1 MTPEELD
8 DALQRL
14 RLASE
19 RVGSNLLEL
28 ELDANRRLLD
38 DAPLEGASAQSWT
51 AAAGM
56 LMQLWEWHGL
66 LDANLDRAVSLRG
79 TRSHPRPDQM
89 AGLEQLLCGQTIE
102 LVTEVVPLER
112 RDLLGSA
119 QATVMCSADELLEL
133 MSARFDQVKGL
144 VARFAY
150 VWHTLE
156 PRIHGAEEL
165 LAEATR
171 MAADQADAGPLELGA
186 AAERLAAMRRQLG
199 SDPLALDTA
208 AVDRVEQS
216 LSAAVT
222 ELAKLTE
229 FRRSVDRRLDRAGR
243 LLAELRE
250 AESEAEAARAELLR
264 KIASPP
270 VSEAV
275 PPRVSP
281 ELEAQLAQVHD
292 LCSAGAWRLAGET
305 LGQWTQRT
313 EDLLDQT
320 RRLTAAT
327 RRPIVERNRLRGLL
341 DAYRAKAAGLGM
353 LEDDELGEYLNT
365 AQDAL
370 YTAPTDLDFAAG
382 LVDRYRVLL
391 DQRREVPA

>member
-171 MAADQADAGPLELGA
+171 LHWIP
-186 AAERLAAMRRQLG
+186 
-199 SDPLALDTA
+199 
-208 AVDRVEQS
+208 
-216 LSAAVT
+216 
-222 ELAKLTE
+222 
-229 FRRSVDRRLDRAGR
+229 RRST
-243 LLAELRE
+243 
-250 AESEAEAARAELLR
+250 
-264 KIASPP
+264 AS
-270 VSEAV
+270 SSRSR
-275 PPRVSP
+275 PRSP
-281 ELEAQLAQVHD
+281 
-292 LCSAGAWRLAGET
+292 S
-305 LGQWTQRT
+305 
-313 EDLLDQT
+313 
-320 RRLTAAT
+320 
-327 RRPIVERNRLRGLL
+327 
-341 DAYRAKAAGLGM
+341 
-353 LEDDELGEYLNT
+353 
-365 AQDAL
+365 
-370 YTAPTDLDFAAG
+370 
-382 LVDRYRVLL
+382 
-391 DQRREVPA
+391 

>member
-1 MTPEELD
+1 M
-8 DALQRL
+8 
-14 RLASE
+14 
-19 RVGSNLLEL
+19 
-28 ELDANRRLLD
+28 
-38 DAPLEGASAQSWT
+38 
-51 AAAGM
+51 
-56 LMQLWEWHGL
+56 
-66 LDANLDRAVSLRG
+66 
-79 TRSHPRPDQM
+79 
-89 AGLEQLLCGQTIE
+89 
-102 LVTEVVPLER
+102 
-112 RDLLGSA
+112 
-119 QATVMCSADELLEL
+119 
-133 MSARFDQVKGL
+133 
-144 VARFAY
+144 
-150 VWHTLE
+150 
-156 PRIHGAEEL
+156 
-165 LAEATR
+165 
-171 MAADQADAGPLELGA
+171 
-186 AAERLAAMRRQLG
+186 
-199 SDPLALDTA
+199 
-208 AVDRVEQS
+208 
-216 LSAAVT
+216 
-222 ELAKLTE
+222 
-229 FRRSVDRRLDRAGR
+229 
-243 LLAELRE
+243 LAELRE